1 MNEYTIEY
9 QYARSTGKEVIY
21 ADDDEQ
27 AIAKLWERLRP
38 YMTLS
43 GAYRHADIVRI
54 VEGVGGEA

>member
-1 MNEYTIEY
+1 MSEYTIEY
-9 QYARSTGKEVIY
+9 QYATHTGTEVVY

-43 GAYRHADIVRI
+43 MAYRHADIVKV
-54 VEGVGGEA
+54 VEVTR

>member
-9 QYARSTGKEVIY
+9 RYATYTGTEVIF

-43 GAYRHADIVRI
+43 NAYRHADIVR
-54 VEGVGGEA
+54 VVTR